1 MAIRSEIGRRPIL
14 ENPTPVRISLEY
26 DYLRLLIQI
35 DHGFNDISTTRDSIY
50 HESTTLMEKLSGG
63 AMTNPSR
70 CRDTSSPLGEVFI
83 FKQGRQGAKLH
94 DRLNP
99 PMRANSPEY
108 RIQTYDRPSCY
119 PGGPSRAMITS
130 SPHTRVNSADSRIE
144 DCRSCPDEPGN
155 YQMSLIT
162 TK

>member
-14 ENPTPVRISLEY
+14 ESPTPLRISLEY
-26 DYLRLLIQI
+26 DYLRLLIQT
-35 DHGFNDISTTRDSIY
+35 DYGFNDISTTRDSIY
-50 HESTTLMEKLSGG
+50 HDSYGEVIWESYDRFL
-63 AMTNPSR
+63 R
-70 CRDTSSPLGEVFI
+70 CRDASSPPGEVFI

-108 RIQTYDRPSCY
+108 RIQTYDRPSHY
-119 PGGPSRAMITS
+119 PGGPSRIMITS

-144 DCRSCPDEPGN
+144 DYRSCPDEPGN